1 MAERVEVDINELF
14 RCSVRGLV
22 AHPVIVLNGYYHTDN
37 DVCELPTGVLCCS
50 MAEARER
57 YPQLLNKSEF
67 AQLSPVDG
75 VFIYVPAGIEMER
88 PIQIIN
94 LLYGSQPSK
103 ESQLSKTSPAKAT
116 SPKGAQPLTP
126 LQHLSAEQRNYI
138 VVGKGA
144 KVSLLVCDHTI
155 TGEPTPKAPNSDAA
169 PAATVSANH
178 GTTSENLTATE
189 YSETPIAAKEDP
201 QTPRR
206 TAYFQLNNMTEV
218 VVEEGAKVDYIEIES
233 QSGETSYDNT
243 INFALEG
250 DASLTTMMLS
260 LYGGEIRNNQK
271 ILFGGEGA
279 SCNLFG
285 CYIAGEEQKIDNFTY
300 VDHAVPRCTS
310 NELFKGAMDGRSNG
324 NFLGCIRVRRDAQKT
339 EAYQGNNNLL
349 LSDTARVN
357 TKPQLII
364 DADDVKCSHGAT
376 IGRIDEE
383 AMFYLRSRGIG
394 EEEARMM
401 MKSAFIYDI
410 IRRIPLELLRNK
422 VASMVEKRLRG
433 GRDFCEN
440 CKIACKK

>member
-22 AHPVIVLNGYYHTDN
+22 AHPVIVLNGYYHAEN
-37 DVCELPTGVLCCS
+37 DVSELPEEVLCCS
-50 MAEARER
+50 MAEARKH
-57 YPQLLNKSEF
+57 YPQLLNKPEF
-67 AQLSPVDG
+67 AQLSSLEGESVSALSGALSSEGKEASANGAPMQAGVCDSTTATEADG

-94 LLYGSQPSK
+94 LLYGL
-103 ESQLSKTSPAKAT
+103 ER
-116 SPKGAQPLTP
+116 PLT
-126 LQHLSAEQRNYI
+126 AEQRNYVI
-138 VVGKGA
+138 VGRGA

-155 TGEPTPKAPNSDAA
+155 TSE
-169 PAATVSANH
+169 SAEKTH
-178 GTTSENLTATE
+178 
-189 YSETPIAAKEDP
+189 
-201 QTPRR
+201 
-206 TAYFQLNNMTEV
+206 FQLSNMTEV

-233 QSGETSYDNT
+233 QSGETAYDNT
-243 INFALEG
+243 INFTSG
-250 DASLTTMMLS
+250 RDTSLTTMMLS
-260 LYGGEIRNNQK
+260 LYGGEIRNNQR

-310 NELFKGAMDGRSNG
+310 NELFKGAMDGRSSG

-339 EAYQGNNNLL
+339 EAYQANNNLL

-401 MKSAFIYDI
+401 MKSAFVYDI
-410 IRRIPLELLRNK
+410 IRRIPLEPLRNK

-433 GRDFCEN
+433 GKDFCEN